1 MGRVEQ
7 GEDIEDSKVEE
18 APVGDHADSGAV
30 PFPPPRSSPATPAAA
45 SMTNSTVYSNQ
56 AVETSVSSV
65 GEPWTSG
72 LFDCHE
78 DQTNAV
84 MTAFLPCVTFG
95 QIAEVL
101 DEGEM
106 TCPLGSFIYLLMM
119 PALCS
124 QWIMGSKYR
133 NKLRRNYNLV
143 EAPYEDWASALFC
156 PCCSLCQEFRELKSR
171 GIDPALGWNGYLAQQ
186 QAAQRKY
193 QAEVMTPPL
202 NQNMSK

>member
-1 MGRVEQ
+1 MDDFLPTSKTEKLWETRIVSRGGDMGRVEQ
-7 GEDIEDSKVEE
+7 GEDVEDSKVGD
-18 APVGDHADSGAV
+18 APIGDHADGGAV

-45 SMTNSTVYSNQ
+45 SMANSTVYTNQ
-56 AVETSVSSV
+56 ALEISVSSI

-106 TCPLGSFIYLLMM
+106 T
-119 PALCS
+119 LCS

-171 GIDPALGWNGYLAQQ
+171 GIDPALGEL
-186 QAAQRKY
+186 
-193 QAEVMTPPL
+193 
-202 NQNMSK
+202 